1 MENLIF
7 FLTLTL
13 VGCGN
18 SMADYNEALIK
29 NIFDSASDSI
39 IEGKIIAWFQGSLEF
54 GDRALGNR
62 SILADPG
69 ISDMKDQI
77 NKKINL
83 LQDHCPSAFIRSI
96 Y

>member
-29 NIFDSASDSI
+29 NIIDNI
-39 IEGKIIAWFQGSLEF
+39 
-54 GDRALGNR
+54 RLGWEN
-62 SILADPG
+62 G
-69 ISDMKDQI
+69 EYYQ
-77 NKKINL
+77 
-83 LQDHCPSAFIRSI
+83 
-96 Y
+96 